1 MFKMVSSGDERLLQR
16 VKEDGLSI
24 FVIRRKIN
32 YCNVTAPTLLITTQ
46 PSLP

>member
-1 MFKMVSSGDERLLQR
+1 MCKMVSSGDEGLLQR

-32 YCNVTAPTLLITTQ
+32 YCNVTAPTEITTQ
-46 PSLP
+46 PS